1 MASKKQRL
9 RKEIIKVWKDNTGT
23 TGFRDTDYNDLGK
36 KRKASE
42 AQASILWV
50 KARADI
56 IL

>member
-9 RKEIIKVWKDNTGT
+9 RNEIIKVWKDNTGST
-23 TGFRDTDYNDLGK
+23 AFRDTDYNDLGK

-42 AQASILWV
+42 SQASILWV